1 MKQNIMLTLKGLV
14 IGMFILIPGISVGTL
29 AVLMGIYETL
39 TESIGNFFT
48 APRYKKMEYT
58 KFFLLIGIGLVCG
71 LIFFLKVISFAM
83 ENYRQIT
90 TIMLVILILP
100 SIPIITKGEDRKNKK
115 NILFFTLGCIITGFF
130 TFLKYK
136 YVGPSNMI
144 LNTSTFN
151 GIQFIKLVIAGAIA
165 SGAMIIPGIS
175 GTLLLVMMGE
185 YYNVVGYLKSLF
197 NVFANFK
204 NNSTDLSISVLF
216 SNVSIIPLLAFGIG
230 VIIGLIFVARLINF
244 LLKKWKSETLFFIT
258 GLVVISLIQ
267 IWLEM

>member
-1 MKQNIMLTLKGLV
+1 MLTLKGTV

-48 APRYKKMEYT
+48 VPRKKKLEYI
-58 KFFLLIGIGLVCG
+58 KFFLLIGIGLMCG
-71 LIFFLKVISFAM
+71 LVFFLKVISFAM
-83 ENYRQIT
+83 ENYRQVT
-90 TIMLVILILP
+90 TILIILLILP
-100 SIPIITKGEDRKNKK
+100 SIPVITKGEDRSNKR
-115 NILFFTLGCIITGFF
+115 NIIFLILGCLITGIF

-136 YVGPSNMI
+136 YVGPNNI
-144 LNTSTFN
+144 VINTSTFT
-151 GIQFIKLVIAGAIA
+151 GMQFAKLLIAGAIA

-185 YYNVVGYLKSLF
+185 YYNVVGYLKSIFNIFSNIKNNANGISINTLF
-197 NVFANFK
+197 N
-204 NNSTDLSISVLF
+204 D
-216 SNVSIIPLLAFGIG
+216 VSILPLFAFGIG
-230 VIIGLIFVARLINF
+230 IIIGLILVARLINF

-258 GLVVISLIQ
+258 GLVIVSLVQ